1 MFGCSVVCRWTTPL
15 FLHRSSPKL
24 HTWQSLILW
33 GIKTCQ
39 MVSGKTGIYS
49 GWAYHT
55 TLFNMTHTTEKKKTQ
70 GKKARKFSLQ
80 SVLRH
85 AELMQIVSD
94 AYWLRGKTLQEA
106 TFTCLD
112 QQLPYQ
118 FPELCKGRIGAALSW
133 LLATSY
139 SRQPYGKSFQM
150 LLKKERYIQS
160 WFSNTS
166 MAAFQHKISTDM

>member
-1 MFGCSVVCRWTTPL
+1 MSISHNSFQHDIHSRKSKT
-15 FLHRSSPKL
+15 KKNAKAKK
-24 HTWQSLILW
+24 QEKIL
-33 GIKTCQ
+33 
-39 MVSGKTGIYS
+39 
-49 GWAYHT
+49 
-55 TLFNMTHTTEKKKTQ
+55 
-70 GKKARKFSLQ
+70 LQ

-94 AYWLRGKTLQEA
+94 AYWLGGKTLQEA

-118 FPELCKGRIGAALSW
+118 FPELWMGRIGAALSW
-133 LLATSY
+133 LLATNY

-160 WFSNTS
+160 WFSFHGCLPTQNFYWHVVIWKFAKLFFPLTLVECIHSLCKKS
-166 MAAFQHKISTDM
+166 MSFLFGEFSLESF